1 MTEAPGRSILVV
13 YTGGTIGMVSSGDG
27 YVPQAGAIEAQ
38 LVDMPRFH
46 VPGAPRL
53 RLPPSRLGPGAR
65 YDIVEHDPPLDSSN
79 MSVREWVRVARE
91 IEQAYDRYD
100 AFVVLHGTDTMA
112 YTASALSF
120 MLEDLGKPVVLTGSQ
135 IPLDHLRNDAID
147 NLLGALLLAA
157 HEPIPEV
164 TLYFRDTLY
173 RGNRVQKVDASGFDA
188 FDSGNWPPLAHWGI
202 TIEVDRHRVR
212 PPPER
217 AMRVRPITNEHVAAL
232 RLYPGM
238 TAATLDRFLRPPL
251 AGLVLETYGSGNGP
265 NNQPDLL
272 RALRRAHDAGIV
284 VVNVTQ
290 CHRGRVST
298 DYSTGRA
305 LSEAGVVPGADMTP
319 EAALTKLAWLLSL
332 GLPTAEVRRLM
343 GVDLRGEL
351 TPA

>member
-1 MTEAPGRSILVV
+1 MSGAALRKILVI

-27 YVPQAGAIEAQ
+27 YVPQTGAIARQ
-38 LVDMPRFH
+38 LMEMPRFH
-46 VPGAPRL
+46 VPGEAQL
-53 RLPPSRLGPGAR
+53 TLPASPLGPRAR
-65 YDIVEHDPPLDSSN
+65 YDIVEHNPPLDSSN
-79 MSVREWVRVARE
+79 MSAREWVRIARE
-91 IEQAYDRYD
+91 IEQAYERYD

-120 MLEDLGKPVVLTGSQ
+120 MLEHLGKPVVLTGSQ

-157 HEPIPEV
+157 HEPVPEV

-188 FDSGNWPPLAHWGI
+188 FNSGNWPPLAHWGI

-212 PPPER
+212 PMPE
-217 AMRVRPITNEHVAAL
+217 APLRVRPITNEHVAAL

-238 TAATLDRFLRPPL
+238 TSQTLDRFLRPPL

-272 RALRRAHDAGIV
+272 RALRRARDAGIV
-284 VVNVTQ
+284 MVNVTQ

-305 LSEAGVVPGADMTP
+305 LADAGVVPGADMTP

-332 GLPTAEVRRLM
+332 GLPPDEVRRLVA
-343 GVDLRGEL
+343 VDLRGEL
-351 TPA
+351 S

>member
-202 TIEVDRHRVR
+202 TIEVDAAQTPVVVQIPVSSPGEFQRGVALRGLKMVGPEEHSLVPVDRPGRHRVISSSDTAV
-212 PPPER
+212 
-217 AMRVRPITNEHVAAL
+217 AM
-232 RLYPGM
+232 
-238 TAATLDRFLRPPL
+238 
-251 AGLVLETYGSGNGP
+251 
-265 NNQPDLL
+265 
-272 RALRRAHDAGIV
+272 
-284 VVNVTQ
+284 
-290 CHRGRVST
+290 
-298 DYSTGRA
+298 
-305 LSEAGVVPGADMTP
+305 
-319 EAALTKLAWLLSL
+319 
-332 GLPTAEVRRLM
+332 
-343 GVDLRGEL
+343 
-351 TPA
+351 